1 MLAKNK
7 AQSLLL
13 LFLMLTVACEIE
25 QDTKPEQGKF
35 SLSFSGSSNA
45 KTSEVFAPTAV
56 LISIKNSKGEIV
68 LDLQRLELYN
78 FFGQFF
84 TSDNAKLKLP
94 VGEYQITDLLVVNA
108 QNQVTHVVPKSG
120 TPGAAGVVNVLPH
133 KLFIKADEE
142 TKTTF
147 VVTKVTKP
155 AGEYG
160 YATFEVVENVNL
172 TGKLKEILIDEGS
185 GLTNKAVYQYND
197 LGKVE
202 KITSYYCY
210 PIESKCSV
218 ISFTTL
224 KYNQKGNIEEL
235 KSFDNGNL
243 LTNSRAYTYDGY
255 GRVSSVIQ
263 KTSSN
268 QQSKTDYYY
277 SDDNAKIP
285 KYAETKNWPSS
296 IGAFYRTEFSYSGGK
311 EVEMKYIV
319 SPNGDKKSFNRISYS
334 YIDYPKNEFI
344 GIFDMNDLLMQP
356 LTSFLIT
363 ELTYIH
369 YDALGNV
376 TYNCSISQKFSF
388 TENISKLLER
398 TVQNPESCLSSYMDG
413 SIITYQYY

>member
-160 YATFEVVENVNL
+160 YATFEVVENINL
-172 TGKLKEILIDEGS
+172 DGKLKEILIDEGF
-185 GLTNKAVYQYND
+185 GITNKAVYQYND
-197 LGKVE
+197 LGQVE
-202 KITSYYCY
+202 KITGYYCY
-210 PIESKCSV
+210 PAESKCSV
-218 ISFTTL
+218 VSYTTL
-224 KYNQKGNIEEL
+224 KYNQKGSIEEL
-235 KSFDNGNL
+235 KTFDNGNM
-243 LTNSRAYTYDGY
+243 LTNSRAYTYDAF
-255 GRVSSVIQ
+255 GRVSSVIL

-268 QQSKTDYYY
+268 QQNKTDYFYV
-277 SDDNAKIP
+277 DAKAKIP
-285 KYAETKNWPSS
+285 SYAETKNWPTSNVT
-296 IGAFYRTEFSYSGGK
+296 FYRTEFFYSEGK
-311 EVEMKYIV
+311 EVEMKYTV
-319 SPNGDKKSFNRISYS
+319 YPNGEKKPYNKISYMRS
-334 YIDYPKNEFI
+334 NSPQNEFI
-344 GIFDMNDLLMQP
+344 GFFDLNDFLLQP
-356 LTSFLIT
+356 LTNFLISD
-363 ELTYIH
+363 LTYLQ
-369 YDALGNV
+369 YDAIGNV
-376 TYNCSISQKFSF
+376 TFNCSISQEF
-388 TENISKLLER
+388 TLTADLSKIKSR
-398 TVQNPESCLSSYMDG
+398 TLHNPSSCLSTYMDE
-413 SIITYQYY
+413 SVITYQYY